1 MNNLIYCEVVVKF
14 YTGILVLYIFPIS
27 LVLLFVRDRY
37 YIIKINLVI
46 KLLSFFG
53 FLAFNFFVFCQK
65 NEVYDTFLSFLNFYP
80 VYVDNISVLID
91 FLLSLL
97 FIYFISVRKL
107 KFKYQ
112 SIEFYL
118 YVLISFITYALIF
131 FYPERDVFAP
141 PYSHSETNIFP

>member
-53 FLAFNFFVFCQK
+53 FLAFNFFIFFQK
-65 NEVYDTFLSFLNFYP
+65 NEVYDTF
-80 VYVDNISVLID
+80 
-91 FLLSLL
+91 
-97 FIYFISVRKL
+97 
-107 KFKYQ
+107 
-112 SIEFYL
+112 
-118 YVLISFITYALIF
+118 
-131 FYPERDVFAP
+131 
-141 PYSHSETNIFP
+141 